1 MTKTLADMTAEERAD
16 CVGRWALIESIN
28 LAVVV
33 EVDETDTCVVI
44 YPQWDG
50 DSAVHL
56 NGMVAPRFDL
66 PRVWTPDGE
75 PELAQAL
82 AEETYFYGVQVWMGG
97 RWIMML
103 TSNYGTSL
111 MHRGKWFEHKH
122 EAEECAAKWNHD
134 TPTRI
139 VRQCR
144 SPVEVI
150 SD

>member
-1 MTKTLADMTAEERAD
+1 MNDIVKDAKQLLGGATPAPWVTGGKDESGNMYIGNPSGDGNLVATSGICDAE
-16 CVGRWALIESIN
+16 LI
-28 LAVVV
+28 A
-33 EVDETDTCVVI
+33 
-44 YPQWDG
+44 
-50 DSAVHL
+50 A
-56 NGMVAPRFDL
+56 A
-66 PRVWTPDGE
+66 

-103 TSNYGTSL
+103 TRDHGTSIT
-111 MHRGKWFEHKH
+111 HRGKWFEHKH

-139 VRQCR
+139 VRQRR

-150 SD
+150 NE

>member
-1 MTKTLADMTAEERAD
+1 MSDIIQDAKQLQSELQSERAD
-16 CVGRWALIESIN
+16 WVRMRGGIDIEMP
-28 LAVVV
+28 LDCTVLYG
-33 EVDETDTCVVI
+33 DEEARDVI
-44 YPQWDG
+44 G
-50 DSAVHL
+50 
-56 NGMVAPRFDL
+56 
-66 PRVWTPDGE
+66 
-75 PELAQAL
+75 AL

-111 MHRGKWFEHKH
+111 MYRGKWFERKD

-139 VRQCR
+139 VRQRR

-150 SD
+150 NE

>member
-1 MTKTLADMTAEERAD
+1 MNAAQPGALTAMKNTSGLCISRTATRLTRLGKTMSDTQDPLERAHD
-16 CVGRWALIESIN
+16 AALD
-28 LAVVV
+28 A
-33 EVDETDTCVVI
+33 ETAKRKAEQA
-44 YPQWDG
+44 Y
-50 DSAVHL
+50 
-56 NGMVAPRFDL
+56 
-66 PRVWTPDGE
+66 E
-75 PELAQAL
+75 QAL

-103 TSNYGTSL
+103 TRDHGTSL

-139 VRQCR
+139 VRQRR

-150 SD
+150 NE